1 MSKIYFI
8 YSTQISL
15 IFHEQVPVKGD
26 KRGQRQLFAF
36 LIQFKVLTIVQF
48 ICTAEV

>member
-15 IFHEQVPVKGD
+15 IFHEQVPVTGN
-26 KRGQRQLFAF
+26 KRGQRQFSAF
-36 LIQFKVLTIVQF
+36 LGT
-48 ICTAEV
+48 T